1 MTMPTNYERLIANKK
16 STIENVNT
24 YVSGSEQIDA
34 QARDKEL
41 VTQIT
46 EKPVLLGADLIL
58 NLEELR
64 DLALGITWKQ
74 YEKTDGSFDLIR
86 DCTNQDTEDINTETA
101 QQISFTIQSVNLLIG
116 AQKVLEIEGKD
127 QNDKISALL
136 TAQLDKITSGNSID
150 IKEFNA
156 EVLQLLEDAGIS
168 GAKAKLTSAKDFISM
183 DNRQFHVSTLTK
195 QKDGAGEDKLV
206 VESDNMLLGLTD
218 IQKEQYNKI
227 HNSAPGQVLEIDWYD
242 NLSAFDKALVKNYAE
257 KIASGNVMLPTQT
270 REKLAGLRNAYEKS
284 VFVSGMKGEDMEQV
298 LEVLHTG
305 TPSFHGKGDRLEQ
318 TKENLNQLDTF
329 IPDGSEITDNAL
341 NSPQIANGIPNF
353 LNKIDRDAP
362 DLIQKAQVANQ
373 KVSCAVTPFNAMRRM
388 ADNDNHGFDKN
399 LIKLGVALKDKDGFQ
414 DISNYLINGVNKDL
428 ALQQLKAIDNNPDLK
443 NALKNAIEAKSM
455 IVSTH
460 SILDSENQNLK
471 LVSSMIA
478 VDFACNNEKGAVK
491 TLIPDIN
498 IGKVNIHCASGKDRT
513 GISLTDATNKAVSEK
528 LGLSEQQAKE
538 NLKTQIKGGHTQE
551 LASLNGGTPGCHG
564 VKSDSKTALSKG
576 NMLSELIE
584 NTASFNKIKTPKST
598 GEKAK
603 NLFTNIAIALV
614 AVITLPITLIGAVA
628 YSAYFGVQRLTAYTP
643 DKDTIEK
650 ANSST
655 QGTVKSEEELDKTI
669 KKDQTVILSNEKK
682 PILGYHTKTEIEK
695 EERQRLIDP
704 GVGGKGA

>member
-1 MTMPTNYERLIANKK
+1 MPTNYERLIANKK

-24 YVSGSEQIDA
+24 YVSGSERIDA

-150 IKEFNA
+150 
-156 EVLQLLEDAGIS
+156 
-168 GAKAKLTSAKDFISM
+168 AKDFVSM

-195 QKDGAGEDKLV
+195 QKDGAGKDKLV
-206 VESDNMLLGLTD
+206 IESDNMLLGLTD

-284 VFVSGMKGEDMEQV
+284 VFVSDMNGQNMEQV

-318 TKENLNQLDTF
+318 TKENLN
-329 IPDGSEITDNAL
+329 
-341 NSPQIANGIPNF
+341 
-353 LNKIDRDAP
+353 
-362 DLIQKAQVANQ
+362 
-373 KVSCAVTPFNAMRRM
+373 
-388 ADNDNHGFDKN
+388 
-399 LIKLGVALKDKDGFQ
+399 
-414 DISNYLINGVNKDL
+414 
-428 ALQQLKAIDNNPDLK
+428 
-443 NALKNAIEAKSM
+443 
-455 IVSTH
+455 
-460 SILDSENQNLK
+460 
-471 LVSSMIA
+471 
-478 VDFACNNEKGAVK
+478 
-491 TLIPDIN
+491 
-498 IGKVNIHCASGKDRT
+498 
-513 GISLTDATNKAVSEK
+513 
-528 LGLSEQQAKE
+528 
-538 NLKTQIKGGHTQE
+538 
-551 LASLNGGTPGCHG
+551 
-564 VKSDSKTALSKG
+564 
-576 NMLSELIE
+576 
-584 NTASFNKIKTPKST
+584 
-598 GEKAK
+598 
-603 NLFTNIAIALV
+603 
-614 AVITLPITLIGAVA
+614 
-628 YSAYFGVQRLTAYTP
+628 
-643 DKDTIEK
+643 
-650 ANSST
+650 
-655 QGTVKSEEELDKTI
+655 
-669 KKDQTVILSNEKK
+669 
-682 PILGYHTKTEIEK
+682 
-695 EERQRLIDP
+695 
-704 GVGGKGA
+704 

>member
-16 STIENVNT
+16 GTVENVYK
-24 YVSGSEQIDA
+24 YVSGGEQVDA
-34 QARDKEL
+34 QTRNDEL
-41 VTQIT
+41 VKQIT
-46 EKPVLLGADLIL
+46 DNPVLGADLIL

-86 DCTNQDTEDINTETA
+86 DCTNQDTAKINTETA

-116 AQKVLEIEGKD
+116 AQKVLEIEGKGP
-127 QNDKISALL
+127 NDKISALL

-156 EVLQLLEDAGIS
+156 EVLQLLKDAGIS
-168 GAKAKLTSAKDFISM
+168 DAKAKLTSAKDFVSM

-195 QKDGAGEDKLV
+195 QKDGDGEDKLV
-206 VESDNMLLGLTD
+206 VESDNMLLGFTD

-242 NLSAFDKALVKNYAE
+242 NLSDFDKALVKNYAE

-373 KVSCAVTPFNAMRRM
+373 KGSCAVTPFNAMRRM

-603 NLFTNIAIALV
+603 NLFTNIAIASV

-669 KKDQTVILSNEKK
+669 KKDQTVIISNEKK
-682 PILGYHTKTEIEK
+682 PILGHHTKTEIEK

-704 GVGGKGA
+704 GVDGKGA

>member
-1 MTMPTNYERLIANKK
+1 MYLHT
-16 STIENVNT
+16 
-24 YVSGSEQIDA
+24 
-34 QARDKEL
+34 
-41 VTQIT
+41 
-46 EKPVLLGADLIL
+46 
-58 NLEELR
+58 
-64 DLALGITWKQ
+64 ALGLTWKQ
-74 YEKTDGSFDLIR
+74 YEKEDGSFDLIR
-86 DCTNQDTEDINTETA
+86 DCTNQNTTEINTETA

-127 QNDKISALL
+127 QNDKISTLL
-136 TAQLDKITSGNSID
+136 TAQLAKVKSGRSID

-168 GAKAKLTSAKDFISM
+168 DAKAKLTSAKDFVSM

-195 QKDGAGEDKLV
+195 QKDGDGKDKLV

-227 HNSAPGQVLEIDWYD
+227 HNSAPGEVLKIDWYD
-242 NLSAFDKALVKNYAE
+242 NLSDFDKKLVKNYAGE
-257 KIASGNVMLPTQT
+257 IAKGNVMLPTQT

-284 VFVSGMKGEDMEQV
+284 VFVSDMDCGNMVQV

-362 DLIQKAQVANQ
+362 DLIQKAQVAN
-373 KVSCAVTPFNAMRRM
+373 KKGSCAVTPFNAMRRM

-428 ALQQLKAIDNNPDLK
+428 ALQQLEAIDNNPDLK
-443 NALKNAIEAKSM
+443 NALRNAIEAKSM
-455 IVSTH
+455 IISTH

-528 LGLSEQQAKE
+528 LGLSEQQAKD

-564 VKSDSKTALSKG
+564 VKSDSKTALSEG
-576 NMLSELIE
+576 NILGELIE

-598 GEKAK
+598 GEKVK
-603 NLFTNIAIALV
+603 NLLTKVAIALV
-614 AVITLPITLIGAVA
+614 AIITLPLTLPVALTGAVA

-643 DKDTIEK
+643 DKDTVEK

-682 PILGYHTKTEIEK
+682 PILGPHTKEVIKQENQIGSG
-695 EERQRLIDP
+695 RD
-704 GVGGKGA
+704 VGG

>member
-1 MTMPTNYERLIANKK
+1 MTMPTNYKKLIANKK
-16 STIENVNT
+16 GTVENVNT

-34 QARDKEL
+34 QARDNEL
-41 VTQIT
+41 VAQIT
-46 EKPVLLGADLIL
+46 DNPVLLGADLIL

-74 YEKTDGSFDLIR
+74 YEKEDGSFDLIR
-86 DCTNQDTEDINTETA
+86 DCTNQDTAYINTEKA

-127 QNDKISALL
+127 PNDKISTLL
-136 TAQLDKITSGNSID
+136 AKQLAKVKSGSSID

-168 GAKAKLTSAKDFISM
+168 DAKAKLTSAKDFVSM

-195 QKDGAGEDKLV
+195 QNDGTGKDKLV

-227 HNSAPGQVLEIDWYD
+227 HNSAPDQVLKIDWYD
-242 NLSAFDKALVKNYAE
+242 DLSAFDKALVKNYAE

-284 VFVSGMKGEDMEQV
+284 VFVSDMNGQNMEQV

-305 TPSFHGKGDRLEQ
+305 TPSFHGKRDRLEQ

-362 DLIQKAQVANQ
+362 DLIQKAQVAN
-373 KVSCAVTPFNAMRRM
+373 KKGSCAVTPFNAMRRI

-399 LIKLGVALKDKDGFQ
+399 LIKLGVALTDKDGFQ
-414 DISNYLINGVNKDL
+414 DISNYLINGKNKDL
-428 ALQQLKAIDNNPDLK
+428 ALQQVEAINDNPNLK

-528 LGLSEQQAKE
+528 LGLSEQQAKD

-564 VKSDSKTALSKG
+564 VKSDSKTALSEG
-576 NMLSELIE
+576 NILGELIE

-598 GEKAK
+598 GEKVK
-603 NLFTNIAIALV
+603 NLLTKVAIALV
-614 AVITLPITLIGAVA
+614 AVITLPITLIGAIA

-643 DKDTIEK
+643 DKDTVEK

-655 QGTVKSEEELDKTI
+655 QGTVKSEEELDKPI
-669 KKDQTVILSNEKK
+669 KKDQTVILSHEKK
-682 PILGYHTKTEIEK
+682 PIVGPHTKEVIKQEN
-695 EERQRLIDP
+695 QI
-704 GVGGKGA
+704 VSGKGGIGA